1 MFIWLVLSGFNNKK
15 SLDVSFCCL
24 NSTNC
29 GAIVRG
35 HVKIE
40 YGTLISNLN
49 VSFAMA
55 KHLKIIVFVFFI
67 TDHLDFCIFNKIKH
81 LITC

>member
-1 MFIWLVLSGFNNKK
+1 M
-15 SLDVSFCCL
+15 
-24 NSTNC
+24 
-29 GAIVRG
+29 RG

-49 VSFAMA
+49 ISFAMA

-67 TDHLDFCIFNKIKH
+67 TDHLDFFYF
-81 LITC
+81 